1 MHGKYK
7 PIKFSKSDII
17 HVIIAVPI
25 VLAVAFF
32 ILSGIP

>member
-17 HVIIAVPI
+17 HVIIAIPI
-25 VLAVAFF
+25 VLAIGYF
-32 ILSGIP
+32 ILTKIP